1 MKLNRRSR
9 LFFLVLCSALLGCSI
24 PSFAQTAADSTAF
37 YSSVAL
43 QPQNAEAL
51 FKAQDYFN
59 RSYDMATEK
68 GDVHSRI
75 HSLYYKASIQY
86 RLGEF
91 DSSEGDAVEALK
103 LLNTLVPSAFT
114 EGSKKSLFNLLGLMY
129 SEQKNK
135 GKAIS
140 LYETAFSNSKTA
152 VDSATIYNNIAL
164 VHKNFEDYQKAKE
177 AILKAYQFLPRIK
190 DTTVIALI
198 TDNYGTILT
207 RFHSEDA
214 LALMTEALKLRK
226 TIKDSS
232 KIFTS
237 YVHLADY
244 YESAENKEAAK
255 SYALKALDFANHLKN
270 PSYRKHAYK
279 ILTKLNADV
288 YGTAYLRL
296 SDSLEQ
302 VENANENAFAL
313 IKYDYSEYKR
323 KALENALAEARQRNL
338 KLLYMAI
345 GGAILLISIFL
356 YVILRVKHKKEKL
369 QQVYITE
376 TRISKKVHD
385 EVANDIYH
393 IMTKLQG
400 AASNPEV
407 LLDDLEDI
415 YNRTRDISKENSAIE
430 LKENFEVVLNDL
442 LYSFKTDEVNII
454 TKGSKTI
461 NWNQV
466 PALTK
471 TAIYR
476 VLQELMT
483 NMRKHSK
490 ATLVVISW
498 SQASKTMSIQYIDNG
513 VGCSLQKGNGLHNTE
528 NRIHSIN
535 GSITFDTDINK
546 GFKATISV

>member
-1 MKLNRRSR
+1 MKLNRKSC
-9 LFFLVLCSALLGCSI
+9 LFFLVLSSALLGCLI
-24 PSFAQTAADSTAF
+24 PSFAQTATDSTTF
-37 YSSVAL
+37 YSKAAL

-51 FKAQDYFN
+51 FKAQEYFN
-59 RSYDMATEK
+59 RSYDKATEK

-91 DSSEGDAVEALK
+91 DSSEGDAVKALK

-135 GKAIS
+135 AKAIS
-140 LYETAFSNSKTA
+140 LYETAFSISKTA
-152 VDSATIYNNIAL
+152 TDSVTIYNNIAL
-164 VHKNFEDYQKAKE
+164 VHKNFEDYQKARE

-198 TDNYGTILT
+198 TDNYGTIQA

-214 LALMTEALKLRK
+214 LALMTEALKLRQS
-226 TIKDSS
+226 IKDSS

-345 GGAILLISIFL
+345 GGAIFLISIFL
-356 YVILRVKHKKEKL
+356 YVILRAKHKKEKL
-369 QQVYITE
+369 QQVYTTE

-400 AASNPEV
+400 AASNPEA

-442 LYSFKTDEVNII
+442 LYTFKTDEVNII

-471 TAIYR
+471 TAVYR

-498 SQASKTMSIQYIDNG
+498 MQTTKTMSIQYTDNG
-513 VGCSLQKGNGLHNTE
+513 VGCRLQKGSGLHNTE